1 MGIQHIMPKFH
12 ACWQTQKPRL
22 GQPCNHQAPSQFFF
36 DFSQALGHP
45 INSLALIFHG
55 YTYKLEISAHF
66 ALFSLK
72 ERARK
77 PPWVF
82 LLSPWV
88 HTHQKKDKSPSYL
101 LFDSFKATTTIKNS
115 LPLSFPRV
123 QHQKKQKLST
133 LFPLSHLW
141 VQQQG
146 KMFLSILLKLLYPT
160 WS

>member
-1 MGIQHIMPKFH
+1 MHVDKPKDQDLVGHAITKFH
-12 ACWQTQKPRL
+12 LTSSLTFLKTNIQETHFL
-22 GQPCNHQAPSQFFF
+22 SFSTGPSK
-36 DFSQALGHP
+36 S
-45 INSLALIFHG
+45 
-55 YTYKLEISAHF
+55 EISAHF

-77 PPWVF
+77 LPWVF
-82 LLSPWV
+82 LLSPRV
-88 HTHQKKDKSPSYL
+88 HTHQKKDKSLSYL

-115 LPLSFPRV
+115 LPLSFLRV
-123 QHQKKQKLST
+123 QHQKKEKLLT
-133 LFPLSHLW
+133 LFFLSHLW